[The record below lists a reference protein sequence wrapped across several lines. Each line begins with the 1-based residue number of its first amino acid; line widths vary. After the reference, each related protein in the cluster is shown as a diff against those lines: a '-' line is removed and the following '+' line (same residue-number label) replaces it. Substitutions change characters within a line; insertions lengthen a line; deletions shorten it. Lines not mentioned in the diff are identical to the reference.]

1 MKVVS
6 LLFGSEG
13 VLVLLAALGAE
24 YVGRLPGWAP
34 VVRVL
39 PVFVLLAGG
48 FLAWRFHR
56 GRALLGLLAVAI
68 GLIAFA
74 LGGIRE
80 LASLPV
86 GAVPLAAA
94 VIGSAAAVGFARER
108 GIATLYGPAAIGVLT
123 LWLLVIPVGLGF
135 EHDLSSLLVPRWL
148 PAGLPLATG
157 LPEAVLIAAGLAI
170 VALLAWSVRRRD
182 GVTRAAAWG
191 ALGGLAALTTW
202 DSLAAPLYLA
212 GVAAAFSVASVE
224 EIRVVAFHDPLTGLP
239 ARRALEAALAALTP
253 PYVVAMVDVDHFKRF
268 NDTFGHAVGDQVL
281 AMVAARLG
289 QAEGAR
295 AFRYGGEEF
304 TLLLPGR
311 SVEEALPVLEL
322 VRAAVEAT
330 TFKLRAPDRPR
341 RKPPK
346 GRERRSGAARV
357 VAVTISIGV
366 AVPGAGDRP
375 VTVLRAA
382 DQALYQAKERGRNR
396 IAVSAR

>member
-1 MKVVS
+1 MSRLVG
-6 LLFGSEG
+6 FEG
-13 VLVLLAALGAE
+13 VLVLLSALAAE
-24 YVGRLPGWAP
+24 YAGRIPGWTP

-39 PVFVLLAGG
+39 PAFVLVAGG

-56 GRALLGLLAVAI
+56 GRALLGLVAVAI
-68 GLIAFA
+68 GLITFA
-74 LGGIRE
+74 LGGMRA

-86 GAVPLAAA
+86 GVVPLSVA
-94 VIGSAAAVGFARER
+94 VLGSAAAVGLARER
-108 GIATLYGPAAIGVLT
+108 GVATLYGAAGITIVL
-123 LWLLVIPVGLGF
+123 LWLLAIPVGLGF
-135 EHDLSSLLVPRWL
+135 EHDLSPLLAPRWL
-148 PAGLPLATG
+148 PAGVSLATG
-157 LPEAVLIAAGLAI
+157 LPESVLIAAVVI
-170 VALLAWSVRRRD
+170 VTALLVWSARKRD
-182 GVTRAAAWG
+182 GVARASAWG
-191 ALGGLAALTTW
+191 ALGGLAALTNW
-202 DSLAAPLYLA
+202 DSSASQLYLA
-212 GVAAAFSVASVE
+212 GVAAAFSVASIE
-224 EIRVVAFHDPLTGLP
+224 EIRIVAFHDPLTGLP

-281 AMVAARLG
+281 AMVASRLE

-311 SVEEALPVLEL
+311 SVEEALPALEL

-341 RKPPK
+341 RRPAK
-346 GRERRSGAARV
+346 GRERKSGRSKV

-366 AVPGAGDRP
+366 AAPGAGDRP

-382 DQALYQAKERGRNR
+382 DRALYQAKEGGRNR
-396 IAVSAR
+396 IAISAR

>member
-1 MKVVS
+1 MS
-6 LLFGSEG
+6 LLFGFEG
-13 VLVLLAALGAE
+13 MLVLLAAVAAE
-24 YVGRLPGWAP
+24 YAGHVPGSAP
-34 VVRVL
+34 IVRVL
-39 PVFVLLAGG
+39 PVFVLVAGG

-86 GAVPLAAA
+86 GVVPLAGA
-94 VIGSAAAVGFARER
+94 VVGSAAAIGFARER
-108 GIATLYGPAAIGVLT
+108 GIATLYGPAAISILA

-135 EHDLSSLLVPRWL
+135 ERDLAPLLAPRWL
-148 PAGLPLATG
+148 PADISLVSG
-157 LPEAVLIAAGLAI
+157 LPELVLIPAGLV
-170 VALLAWSVRRRD
+170 VAALFAWSMRKRD
-182 GVTRAAAWG
+182 GVARASAWG
-191 ALGGLAALTTW
+191 ALGGLAALGNW
-202 DSLAAPLYLA
+202 DSSVAPLYLA
-212 GVAAAFSVASVE
+212 GVAAAFSVASIE

-239 ARRALEAALAALTP
+239 ARRALEPALAGLTP

-281 AMVAARLG
+281 AMVASRLE

-311 SVEEALPVLEL
+311 SVDEALPALEL

-341 RKPPK
+341 RKPSK
-346 GRERRSGAARV
+346 GRERRSGAAKV

-366 AVPGAGDRP
+366 AAPEVGDRP
-375 VTVLRAA
+375 AGVLRAA
-382 DQALYQAKERGRNR
+382 DQALYQAKEGGRNR
-396 IAVSAR
+396 IAISGR